1 MTTYAAFVRA
11 VMIGREGLHRQV
23 LLDLFTAAGARNP
36 ESYISTGNVSFDL
49 PDDVDVDTLVD
60 KLEHEITGVVGRPTE
75 VFVRPLDELVDMR
88 ERQPFASTPFPE
100 FQDALV
106 IMFRDRVP
114 DRLQLP
120 IESPRGDWVVFDA
133 GPKEVFAVNRDVA
146 GRRQSPG
153 GVVERLAGERMTSR
167 AWSTIERIVTKLT

>member
-1 MTTYAAFVRA
+1 MTTFVAFVRA

-23 LLDLFTAAGARNP
+23 LLDLVAAAGAHNP
-36 ESYISTGNVSFDL
+36 VSYISTGNVSFDL
-49 PDDVDVDTLVD
+49 PDDVDLDTLVD
-60 KLEHEITGVVGRPTE
+60 ELEHGITGVVGRRTE
-75 VFVRPLDELVDMR
+75 VFVRRLDELVDLCD
-88 ERQPFASTPFPE
+88 RQPFETTPFPE

-133 GPKEVFAVNRDVA
+133 GPRDVFAVNRDVD

-167 AWSTIERIVTKLT
+167 AWSTIDRIVSKLA